1 MSSVQSFLWYQS
13 IKGPIIS
20 NSNPVSYA
28 CSMAQ
33 VKEEVEISPSNVLV
47 LAHALRAAT
56 LYREKIIASEN
67 R

>member
-1 MSSVQSFLWYQS
+1 MSSVQRFLWYQS
-13 IKGPIIS
+13 MKSPTS

-33 VKEEVEISPSNVLV
+33 VKEEVEISPSNVLA
-47 LAHALRAAT
+47 LADALRAAT
-56 LYREKIIASEN
+56 LHKEKIRASEN